1 VTPFSTCLL
10 THYTSPLLAGVHLPN
25 SQLEEA
31 IVKIDT
37 PDLLAQIM
45 SQASHIVGVVS
56 AVSNA
61 SLFLQDDSLNRI
73 LRSESTAAM
82 PPPAPQLATHPLM
95 QGDNIDGLDL
105 LSKLAAERQ
114 VVSPDLCARSTPI
127 NNIPR
132 IRLDAIRDGRKH
144 RYQSDLHQA
153 KVDEEFDL
161 AEDNVEDD
169 SFALS
174 PDQCADILDCV
185 FGDLDEVMLMGSP
198 TKKPRI
204 D

>member
-1 VTPFSTCLL
+1 
-10 THYTSPLLAGVHLPN
+10 LPN

-31 IVKIDT
+31 VVKIDT

-56 AVSNA
+56 GVSNA
-61 SLFLQDDSLNRI
+61 SLIQQDDSLNRI

-82 PPPAPQLATHPLM
+82 PPPVPQLATHPLV
-95 QGDNIDGLDL
+95 QGDTIDGLDL
-105 LSKLAAERQ
+105 LSQLAAECP
-114 VVSPDLCARSTPI
+114 VVSPDIFARSAPI
-127 NNIPR
+127 YDIPR
-132 IRLDAIRDGRKH
+132 IRLDAIRDGGKH

-153 KVDEEFDL
+153 KLDEEFDL

-169 SFALS
+169 CFVLS
-174 PDQCADILDCV
+174 PDQCADIVDCI
-185 FGDLDEVMLMGSP
+185 FGDLDDVMLMGSP
-198 TKKPRI
+198 TKKRRI